1 MNLAGYDQSLQV
13 HGHVV
18 FAQPPRSPLHAAG
31 IELSENTDAFPFS
44 PRGNTVLGTAKH
56 SYGSRTSEGDS
67 AIRTESEIPIH
78 DGVKLEL
85 AQRSNTRSWTSG
97 MEEAHLQL
105 IRLKQIKAI
114 CGIEA
119 YAHLLQGTLEKL
131 VKLTAG
137 NPAQSRNQGAEFA
150 PRGYRKIEDPKAPEL
165 KCFCIQALQSP
176 VKYPVV
182 CASWKGHHKKYHHQF
197 ILVRY
202 QEVALEANHV
212 VNGDHRVVFAA
223 GPRFIRSQ
231 SVKSKN
237 GIIGFRAPTWPT
249 LYGTTTLPDVL
260 SQDKA
265 ATFGAHA
272 HFIKVTSDAPQC
284 MESTS
289 DIAHIKWGDL
299 IPHKPLLRLGLA
311 TALTGQ

>member
-1 MNLAGYDQSLQV
+1 M
-13 HGHVV
+13 
-18 FAQPPRSPLHAAG
+18 
-31 IELSENTDAFPFS
+31 
-44 PRGNTVLGTAKH
+44 
-56 SYGSRTSEGDS
+56 
-67 AIRTESEIPIH
+67 
-78 DGVKLEL
+78 
-85 AQRSNTRSWTSG
+85 
-97 MEEAHLQL
+97 
-105 IRLKQIKAI
+105 
-114 CGIEA
+114 
-119 YAHLLQGTLEKL
+119 LQGTLEKL

-176 VKYPVV
+176 GESLAGLRCGLGASIFNPAGLVSDSEGWHFTTYLQAVKYPVV

-272 HFIKVTSDAPQC
+272 HFIKVTSDAR
-284 MESTS
+284 
-289 DIAHIKWGDL
+289 KWQIQMVHTLQYGL
-299 IPHKPLLRLGLA
+299 TQVFLSRRTWLLGRQGVA
-311 TALTGQ
+311 MG